1 MKKSGT
7 ISLRIK
13 ILGALLALSI
23 IPIIAIMLIIMVNLD
38 EQLADNVKEST
49 AKIASF
55 VEATTTRSQIEKG
68 NYLELMASNTN
79 IINAVYYATL
89 TGDADQLDGIL
100 ADVRK
105 RLRLHFDLVEVLDPA
120 GTLLFRST
128 DLDDLE
134 LKAPSDYVVVQ
145 GSLEGDLTYDIDY
158 YHGKLAVIAAIPVR
172 LQSDVVGHLVGVTVL
187 DDHVANSIKALS
199 GAEIAFYSQNGV
211 IASTHAELKSI
222 DLERIK
228 NLTLREIEIEG
239 KPFRVFTNT
248 LQGAGSG
255 VLMALNISRFI
266 DDRNNIRQVLL
277 VVIIIAGAISLFIG
291 LAIASNIVKPL
302 GEVLKNL
309 RDIAE
314 GEGDLTRELKVKT
327 ADEVGMLA
335 ENFNLFM
342 GRMREMVKR
351 TRAVTRDLVKAN
363 DQIRGASRQVDE
375 GAKQQSSALVESH
388 QALESINETAQG
400 ISESTST
407 LLNASEESSSAT
419 LELGA
424 TIEEIAS
431 QMEKLFSVVEE
442 ISSSI
447 SEMSVS
453 SQQITDNIETL
464 SSSTEVTASSVTQL
478 DASIKEIEENA
489 EKTDQFSDEAAQ
501 DAQRG
506 KEAVDATVE
515 GVTSLADVVEQSSLI
530 IQDLGSQTN
539 SIGKI
544 LTVID
549 EVADQTSLLAL
560 NAAIIAAQAGEQG
573 KGFAVVAD
581 EIGELAERSAA
592 STREIATIIKTLQN
606 GANEAVAAMT
616 NGRNQ
621 AREEVERAK
630 LAGDALEKIRA
641 STFKAREQVRG
652 IVRATQEQARGSR
665 QITTSVN
672 QVASMLG
679 QIASAIKQ
687 QTSGIQQLARASETM
702 KEIASQVKRSTDE
715 QAAGSRQINKNMES
729 IRSMIERIDQAT
741 REQTQRSRQVVD
753 AVSSVRR
760 VAEENAS
767 RTTELDQVVDVLTQ
781 QTGTLEEEMD
791 IFKV

>member
-1 MKKSGT
+1 MRKFGSVT
-7 ISLRIK
+7 LRFK
-13 ILGALLALSI
+13 ILGALLILSVVPVVATMAVI
-23 IPIIAIMLIIMVNLD
+23 TWNL
-38 EQLADNVKEST
+38 EKQLSENVRENTS
-49 AKIASF
+49 KIASF
-55 VEATTTRSQIEKG
+55 VEATTTRSQVEKG

-79 IINAVYYATL
+79 IVNAVYYATL
-89 TGDADQLDGIL
+89 TGDAEQMSGIL
-100 ADVRK
+100 LDIRK
-105 RLRLHFDLVEVLDPA
+105 QLKFDILEVLDPS
-120 GTLLFRST
+120 GNLLIRSSE
-128 DLDDLE
+128 LE
-134 LKAPSDYVVVQ
+134 NLVLTEPKDHIVVQ
-145 GSLEGDLTYDIDY
+145 GSLEGELTYDIDY
-158 YHGKLAVIAAIPVR
+158 YHGKLGVITAVPVR
-172 LQSDVVGHLVGVTVL
+172 LQSDIVGHLVGVSVL
-187 DDHVANSIKALS
+187 DVSLANSIKALTGS
-199 GAEIAFYSQNGV
+199 EIAFFDSGG
-211 IASTHAELKSI
+211 IFASTSE
-222 DLERIK
+222 
-228 NLTLREIEIEG
+228 NLTTIDVDQVKSQKLREISLDG
-239 KPFRVFTNT
+239 APYRLFTNS
-248 LQGAGSG
+248 LQGAEAG
-255 VLMALNISRFI
+255 VLMGLNISRTI
-266 DDRNNIRQVLL
+266 EDRNNMRQVMLAI
-277 VVIIIAGAISLFIG
+277 IIIAGTFSLIIG
-291 LAIASNIVKPL
+291 LVIASGIVRPL
-302 GEVLKNL
+302 GAVLKNL

-314 GEGDLTRELKVKT
+314 GEGDLTKELEIRT
-327 ADEVGMLA
+327 SDEVGLLA

-342 GRMREMVKR
+342 RRMREMVKR
-351 TRAVTRDLVKAN
+351 TRTVTRDLVKAN
-363 DQIRGASRQVDE
+363 EQIRSSSRQVDE
-375 GAKQQSSALVESH
+375 GAKQQSSALAESH
-388 QALESINETAQG
+388 QSLESINETAQG
-400 ISESTST
+400 IAESTSS

-447 SEMSVS
+447 SQMSVS

-489 EKTDQFSDEAAQ
+489 EKTDQFSEEAAQ

-515 GVTSLADVVEQSSLI
+515 GVTSLSDVVEQRSLI

-560 NAAIIAAQAGEQG
+560 NAAIIAAQAGEHG

-606 GANEAVAAMT
+606 GANEAVESMT

-630 LAGDALEKIRA
+630 LAGDALEKIRT
-641 STFKAREQVRG
+641 STFKSREQVRA
-652 IVRATQEQARGSR
+652 IVRATQEQSRGSR

-687 QTSGIQQLARASETM
+687 QSVGIQQLARGSETM

-729 IRSMIERIDQAT
+729 IRSMIERIEQAT

-767 RTTELDQVVDVLTQ
+767 RTAELDQVVEVLTQ

>member
-1 MKKSGT
+1 MKKIGSIT
-7 ISLRIK
+7 LRFK
-13 ILGALLALSI
+13 ILGALLILSVV
-23 IPIIAIMLIIMVNLD
+23 PVIATMVVIMWNL
-38 EQLADNVKEST
+38 EQQLSQNVKENT
-49 AKIASF
+49 DKIASF
-55 VEATTTRSQIEKG
+55 VEATTTRSQVEKG

-79 IINAVYYATL
+79 IVNAVYYATL
-89 TGDADQLDGIL
+89 TGDSEQMSGILIDIREQLDFDIL
-100 ADVRK
+100 
-105 RLRLHFDLVEVLDPA
+105 EVLDPA
-120 GTLLFRST
+120 GNLLIRST
-128 DLDDLE
+128 ETEGLDPQDPAE
-134 LKAPSDYVVVQ
+134 HIVVQ
-145 GSLEGDLTYDIDY
+145 GSLEGELTYDIDY
-158 YHGKLAVIAAIPVR
+158 YHGKLGVIAATPVR
-172 LQSDVVGHLVGVTVL
+172 LQSDIVGHLVGVSIL
-187 DDHVANSIKALS
+187 DSGLANSIKALT
-199 GAEIAFYSQNGV
+199 GAEIAFFD
-211 IASTHAELKSI
+211 ASGTFAATNDTFKSI
-222 DLERIK
+222 DVNQVKSME
-228 NLTLREIEIEG
+228 LRQTDIEG
-239 KPFRVFTNT
+239 APFRLFTNS
-248 LQGAGSG
+248 LRGANNG
-255 VLMALNISRFI
+255 VLMGLNISRI
-266 DDRNNIRQVLL
+266 VEDRNNMRQVMLA
-277 VVIIIAGAISLFIG
+277 IIIVAGAFSLFIG
-291 LAIASNIVKPL
+291 LAIASGIVKPL
-302 GEVLKNL
+302 SEVLKNL
-309 RDIAE
+309 KDIAE
-314 GEGDLTRELKVKT
+314 GEGDLTKELEIKT
-327 ADEVGMLA
+327 SDEVGMLA

-351 TRAVTRDLVKAN
+351 TRTVTHDLVKAN
-363 DQIRGASRQVDE
+363 EQIRSASRQVDE
-375 GAKQQSSALVESH
+375 GAKQQSSALIESH
-388 QALESINETAQG
+388 QSLESINETAQG
-400 ISESTST
+400 IAESTST

-431 QMEKLFSVVEE
+431 QMEKLFTVVEE

-447 SEMSVS
+447 SQMSVS

-464 SSSTEVTASSVTQL
+464 SSSTEVTASSVTEL

-606 GANEAVAAMT
+606 GANEAVEAMT

-630 LAGDALEKIRA
+630 LAGDALEKIRT
-641 STFKAREQVRG
+641 STFKAREQVRA
-652 IVRATQEQARGSR
+652 IVRATQEQSRGSR

-687 QTSGIQQLARASETM
+687 QTVGIQQLARGSETM

-715 QAAGSRQINKNMES
+715 QAAGSRSINKNMES
-729 IRSMIERIDQAT
+729 IRSMIERIEQAT
-741 REQTQRSRQVVD
+741 REQTQRGRQVVD

-760 VAEENAS
+760 VAEENAE
-767 RTTELDQVVDVLTQ
+767 RTAELDQVVDVLSQ
-781 QTGTLEEEMD
+781 QTGTLENEMD

>member
-1 MKKSGT
+1 MRKLGSIT
-7 ISLRIK
+7 LRFK
-13 ILGALLALSI
+13 ILGALLLLSVV
-23 IPIIAIMLIIMVNLD
+23 PVIATMVVISWSLD
-38 EQLADNVKEST
+38 NQLSENVREST

-55 VEATTTRSQIEKG
+55 VESTMTLSQVEKG

-79 IINAVYYATL
+79 IVNAVYYATL
-89 TGDADQLDGIL
+89 TGDAEQMSSILLDIRKQLD
-100 ADVRK
+100 
-105 RLRLHFDLVEVLDPA
+105 FDLLEVLDPN
-120 GTLLFRST
+120 GNLLIRST
-128 DLDDLE
+128 ELE
-134 LKAPSDYVVVQ
+134 GLKLEDPKEHIVVQ
-145 GSLEGDLTYDIDY
+145 GSLEGELTYDIDY
-158 YHGKLAVIAAIPVR
+158 YHDKLGVIAAVPVR
-172 LQSDVVGHLVGVTVL
+172 LQSDIVGHMVGTKIL
-187 DDHVANSIKALS
+187 DSAMANSIRALT
-199 GAEIAFYSQNGV
+199 GAEIAFFDTNG
-211 IASTHAELKSI
+211 IFASSHKKLQQLDFARVRNME
-222 DLERIK
+222 
-228 NLTLREIEIEG
+228 LRETEIDQA
-239 KPFRVFTNT
+239 PHRLFTNN
-248 LQGAGSG
+248 LRGANAG
-255 VLMALNISRFI
+255 VLMGLDISRTVG
-266 DDRNNIRQVLL
+266 DRNNMRQVML
-277 VVIIIAGAISLFIG
+277 VIILIAGAFSLFIG
-291 LAIASNIVKPL
+291 LVIASGIVRPL
-302 GEVLKNL
+302 GMVLKNL

-314 GEGDLTRELKVKT
+314 GEGDLTKELDVRSS
-327 ADEVGMLA
+327 DEVGMLA

-342 GRMREMVKR
+342 NRMREMVKR
-351 TRAVTRDLVKAN
+351 TRTVTRDLVKAN
-363 DQIRGASRQVDE
+363 EQIRSSSRQVDE
-375 GAKQQSSALVESH
+375 GAKQQSSALAESH
-388 QALESINETAQG
+388 QSLESINETAQG
-400 ISESTST
+400 IAESTSS
-407 LLNASEESSSAT
+407 LLDASEESSSAT

-447 SEMSVS
+447 SQMSVS

-464 SSSTEVTASSVTQL
+464 SSSTEVTASSVTEL

-489 EKTDQFSDEAAQ
+489 EKTDQFSEEAAQ

-530 IQDLGSQTN
+530 IQDLGSQSN

-560 NAAIIAAQAGEQG
+560 NAAIIAAQAGEHG

-606 GANEAVAAMT
+606 GASEAVESMT

-630 LAGDALEKIRA
+630 LAGDALEKIRT
-641 STFKAREQVRG
+641 STFKAREQVRA
-652 IVRATQEQARGSR
+652 IVRATQEQSRGSR

-687 QTSGIQQLARASETM
+687 QSVGIQQLARGSETM

-729 IRSMIERIDQAT
+729 IRSMIERIEQAT

-753 AVSSVRR
+753 AVSSVRK

-767 RTTELDQVVDVLTQ
+767 RTAELDQVVEVLTQ
-781 QTGTLEEEMD
+781 QTGTIEEEMD